1 MARPPATR
9 REGTPW
15 RAGNGVRSICSA
27 WAFSMRRA
35 STRGSTHGRDTAVM
49 QASCPECA
57 PKQAAGRARLR
68 GVRPTSHASRMPRL
82 QLPGGLLIVLLAGS
96 GCTAGRAHAPRHES
110 TSDSYEARLERARL
124 SLRGPEHEAT
134 RSDLEALAHEVEA
147 QLKKSPR
154 DARLHAVLA
163 RTAFLLHQEEKALAE
178 AERSLA
184 LEPNQAEPHFIKAFI
199 LGSGDAVEAALAD
212 ARRATELDARQ
223 ARYWQLLGTL
233 YLQLDKPT
241 EAREAIDKTLAL
253 EPDNAQALFVL
264 GLLHMEQG
272 KPDEALAA
280 YEQARKSEPEFAMA
294 HYNAGQLHQ
303 LRGDA
308 AAALERFQKA
318 AELEPQDWRTR
329 AKLVQLHQ
337 ALGHKEQR
345 DAEREALLLLRQAG
359 KVDKDYFIRE
369 QFSEAGRNVMVVENF
384 ELEGDWARRYEFQ
397 VYAPDQERPSF
408 VISLGSYS
416 FATTFAREKD
426 PNGPRLFH
434 LDGYH
439 PDNAH
444 DTYGFFQGEPSYDE
458 TREMVLSVLRG
469 ELKPMSSTKPGKP

>member
-1 MARPPATR
+1 
-9 REGTPW
+9 
-15 RAGNGVRSICSA
+15 
-27 WAFSMRRA
+27 
-35 STRGSTHGRDTAVM
+35 
-49 QASCPECA
+49 
-57 PKQAAGRARLR
+57 
-68 GVRPTSHASRMPRL
+68 MPRL
-82 QLPGGLLIVLLAGS
+82 QLPGGLLLVLLAGA
-96 GCTAGRAHAPRHES
+96 GCTAGRAHAP
-110 TSDSYEARLERARL
+110 TSASASDAYEDRLERARL
-124 SLRGPEHEAT
+124 GLRGSGREAAL
-134 RSDLEALAHEVEA
+134 SELETLAHELET
-147 QLKKSPR
+147 QLEKSPR
-154 DARLHAVLA
+154 EARLHALLA
-163 RTAFLLHQEEKALAE
+163 RTAFLLNQEEKALAE

-184 LEPNQAEPHFIKAFI
+184 LKPDQAEPHFIKAFV
-199 LGSGDAVEAALAD
+199 LGSGDAVEAALAS
-212 ARRATELDARQ
+212 ARRATELDSRQ
-223 ARYWQLLGTL
+223 GRYWQLLGTL
-233 YLQLDKPT
+233 YIQLDKPA
-241 EAREAIDKTLAL
+241 EARGAIDKTLAL
-253 EPDNAQALFVL
+253 EPNNAQALFL
-264 GLLHMEQG
+264 IGLLHMEQG
-272 KPDEALAA
+272 RHLEALDA
-280 YEQARKSEPEFAMA
+280 YEKAREVEPAFAMA
-294 HYNAGQLHQ
+294 HYNAGQIQQ
-303 LRGDA
+303 LKGNH

-359 KVDKDYFIRE
+359 KVDKEYFIRE

-397 VYAPDQERPSF
+397 VYTPDQERPSL

-416 FATTFAREKD
+416 FANTFAREKD